1 MGVLL
6 LFELAMVLGLASHS
20 FVEWLMALNDPFS
33 HFPLRMTVEAQAG
46 TRVYVR
52 ESDCFAVHGPVPPA
66 LTVSVLYSFDDPVI
80 NVCRGEVSDLSALP
94 SNLILTP
101 VYRLEPHGP
110 QGVPSGNVFIRF
122 RSHVLVEGRRQ
133 ELKAC
138 GFSIRE
144 SLSYAPQAT
153 WLQSRDAN
161 IATALN
167 GIAKLRDLNDIEL
180 VEPQMLMRRV
190 QRSPDDSPPNP
201 PPQGIFSE

>member
-6 LFELAMVLGLASHS
+6 LFELAMMLGLAPHS

-33 HFPLRMTVEAQAG
+33 HFPLRMTVEAQAVS
-46 TRVYVR
+46 RVYVR
-52 ESDCFAVHGPVPPA
+52 ESDCFAVHGPIPPA
-66 LTVSVLYSFDDPVI
+66 LTTSVLYSFDDPVI
-80 NVCRGEVSDLSALP
+80 NVCRGEVSVMSALP
-94 SNLILTP
+94 SDLTLTP
-101 VYRLEPHGP
+101 VYRLEPNGP

-122 RSHVLVEGRRQ
+122 PSHVPVAGRRQ
-133 ELKAC
+133 ELEAC

-144 SLSYAPQAT
+144 LLSYAPHAA
-153 WLQSRDAN
+153 WLRSQDGN

-190 QRSPDDSPPNP
+190 QRSSNGPPSNP
-201 PPQGIFSE
+201 PP

>member
-1 MGVLL
+1 
-6 LFELAMVLGLASHS
+6 MVLGLASHS

-33 HFPLRMTVEAQAG
+33 QFPLRMTVVAQAG
-46 TRVYVR
+46 PRIYVR

-66 LTVSVLYSFDDPVI
+66 LTASVLYSFDDPVI

-94 SNLILTP
+94 ANLMLTP
-101 VYRLEPHGP
+101 VYRLEPNGP
-110 QGVPSGNVFIRF
+110 QGVPTGNVFIRF
-122 RSHVLVEGRRQ
+122 RSQVPVEGRRQ
-133 ELKAC
+133 ELEAY

-144 SLSYAPQAT
+144 SLSYAPHVA
-153 WLQSRDAN
+153 WLRSQDGN

-167 GIAKLRDLNDIEL
+167 DIAKLRDLNDIEL

-201 PPQGIFSE
+201 PPQGISSE

>member
-6 LFELAMVLGLASHS
+6 LFAYTRMRGLASHS

-33 HFPLRMTVEAQAG
+33 HFPLRMRVEAQALS
-46 TRVYVR
+46 RVYVR

-66 LTVSVLYSFDDPVI
+66 LNTSVLYAFDDPVI
-80 NVCRGEVSDLSALP
+80 NVCRGEVPALQGLPSDL
-94 SNLILTP
+94 IVTP
-101 VYRLEPHGP
+101 VYRLEPNGP

-122 RSHVLVEGRRQ
+122 RPQVSVEGRQ
-133 ELKAC
+133 PEIEAC

-144 SLSYAPQAT
+144 SLSYAPHAA
-153 WLQSRDAN
+153 WLRSQDGN

-167 GIAKLRDLNDIEL
+167 GIAKLRDLNDVEL

-190 QRSPDDSPPNP
+190 QRSSNGPLLNAPP
-201 PPQGIFSE
+201 

>member
-1 MGVLL
+1 M
-6 LFELAMVLGLASHS
+6 MLGLAPHS

-33 HFPLRMTVEAQAG
+33 QFPLRMTVEAQAVP
-46 TRVYVR
+46 RVYVR

-66 LTVSVLYSFDDPVI
+66 LTTSVLYSFDDPVI
-80 NVCRGEVSDLSALP
+80 NVCRGEVSVMSTLP
-94 SNLILTP
+94 ANLTLTP
-101 VYRLEPHGP
+101 VYRLEPNGP

-122 RSHVLVEGRRQ
+122 QSQVPVEGRRQ
-133 ELKAC
+133 ELEAC

-144 SLSYAPQAT
+144 SLTYAPHAA
-153 WLQSRDAN
+153 WLQSQDGN

-180 VEPQMLMRRV
+180 VDPQMLMRRV

-201 PPQGIFSE
+201 PPQGISSE